1 MLKRSLGNFDVT
13 FPKLKMLMKLENPVL
28 LSKAVEL
35 LSELV
40 TEVKFKFDSSGMT
53 VIAIDPANV
62 AMVRF
67 FLSKDAFSQFEVEN
81 EILGINLD
89 DFKKILKRV
98 GAKSS
103 LILSTKENKL
113 CIEIQDRIK
122 RNFTLNLIEI
132 DKEDK
137 EIPSLEFSSKVEMN
151 SLDFIDAVEDC
162 SVVADACSFIIEN
175 GKFII
180 EAKNLNSARAEFS
193 GDEAD
198 IKAENCKARYSLEYL
213 QKFIKGSKLC
223 EKTTL
228 NFANEHPLKMDL
240 KIENME
246 INFIL
251 APRVETDD

>member
-1 MLKRSLGNFDVT
+1 MSIR
-13 FPKLKMLMKLENPVL
+13 LEKPNL
-28 LSKAVEL
+28 LSKAVNL

-40 TEVKFKFDSSGMT
+40 TEVKFKLDDSGMQ

-67 FLSKDAFSQFEVEN
+67 FLSKETFSQFEVEN
-81 EILGINLD
+81 EEWGINLD
-89 DFKKILKRV
+89 DLKKILKRC

-103 LILSTKENKL
+103 LIIGREENKL
-113 CIEIQDRIK
+113 SIEIEDRIK

-137 EIPSLEFSSKVEMN
+137 ELPNLEFSSKVNMN
-151 SLDFIDAVEDC
+151 SIDLIDAVEDC
-162 SVVADACSFIIEN
+162 SVVADACSFIIEE

-193 GDEAD
+193 GDEAE
-198 IKAENCKARYSLEYL
+198 INAENCKARYSLEYL

-223 EKTTL
+223 EKTVL
-228 NFANEHPLKMDL
+228 NFANDHPLKMDL
-240 KIENME
+240 KIETLE

-251 APRVETDD
+251 APRVETED